1 MFPCNFFH
9 PVFRSARGTAGLT
22 ECPLPGILSCMKLW
36 SGRGCA
42 EQCVAKLDRA
52 GLYKPKD
59 LVRNTPLVCTLCH
72 KPSLAWGSCHSV
84 CPFKHSIH
92 SLSQWD
98 TSSSKDFHAV
108 RKRVSSFCYCASERF
123 FQHLTVLWL
132 LASISACCL
141 LPLSSTRSAAC
152 MAWGQPLTSV
162 ILV

>member
-92 SLSQWD
+92 
-98 TSSSKDFHAV
+98 
-108 RKRVSSFCYCASERF
+108 RVSHSGTQAVQRIFELSEKECLHFVTVPLRGF
-123 FQHLTVLWL
+123 SSTLQSSDSLLPFQH
-132 LASISACCL
+132 
-141 LPLSSTRSAAC
+141 AAFYH
-152 MAWGQPLTSV
+152 
-162 ILV
+162 